1 MTLQQTVTVCPACN
15 SKNVEAVDQN
25 SSFCLDCD
33 WDNLPFVSKRTDA
46 LISALRHGDPGGA
59 AGGGADANQYRRC
72 QPATSQRPTTS
83 IPCSKPLMIQM
94 TMSAI
99 LLPWR
104 LESFGIRVHWQGLSA
119 SCITTPLVSCAKA
132 LRSAIEW
139 IED

>member
-46 LISALRHGDPGGA
+46 LISALRHGDPEARREA
-59 AGGGADANQYRRC
+59 AQTLINIGDANRHV
-72 QPATSQRPTTS
+72 ATPDDLN
-83 IPCSKPLMIQM
+83 PLLEALDD
-94 TMSAI
+94 TDDDVRYFAAVA
-99 LLPWR
+99 LGKLRDTRARAR
-104 LESFGIRVHWQGLSA
+104 LEHIVHNDPSGLVREGA
-119 SCITTPLVSCAKA
+119 
-132 LRSAIEW
+132 RSAIEW